1 LCWSYISGKCK
12 GEDEMKMTNEK
23 ALEIIKNQL
32 AYWKLVAKNYPKNR
46 LYKDNVG
53 ALQMAVEALEKEE

>member
-1 LCWSYISGKCK
+1 
-12 GEDEMKMTNEK
+12 MKMTNEK